1 MRMVELFVKY
11 FSMKGELANS
21 VQHSIALVWK
31 MLFINGHGTKG
42 KSLGKPLILTESMFI
57 RQMERMYTLRRDL
70 LHATVMKVSDLLLF
84 VTDNNR
90 DGYISFPEWDV
101 LFKIFGVTDQRV
113 TYFLF
118 GFTEPN
124 FWGYSSL
131 LDARMFIKGLFLDT
145 DPHYFFKFDSIL
157 QPSKPV
163 MRSSKLVI
171 KSPKPVMKSPQPMI
185 KPSKSLMK
193 PSKPMIVSPKPAM
206 KPSKPMI
213 LSPKPAMK
221 PSKPMILSP
230 KPAMKQFKPIIK
242 LPKAVMK
249 QSKPI

>member
-1 MRMVELFVKY
+1 MFDVTRDNVISGADQMRMVELFVKY
-11 FSMKGELANS
+11 FSMKGEQVNS

-31 MLFINGHGTKG
+31 MLFINRHATKG
-42 KSLGKPLILTESMFI
+42 KSLGKPLILTESMFM

-118 GFTEPN
+118 SFTEPN

-131 LDARMFIKGLFLDT
+131 LDARMFIKGIFLDT

-163 MRSSKLVI
+163 MRSSKPLMKSSKLVI
-171 KSPKPVMKSPQPMI
+171 KSPKSVMKPPQPMI
-185 KPSKSLMK
+185 KPSKRVMK
-193 PSKPMIVSPKPAM
+193 SSKPMIMSPKPVM

-221 PSKPMILSP
+221 SSKSI
-230 KPAMKQFKPIIK
+230 
-242 LPKAVMK
+242 
-249 QSKPI
+249 

>member
-1 MRMVELFVKY
+1 
-11 FSMKGELANS
+11 
-21 VQHSIALVWK
+21 
-31 MLFINGHGTKG
+31 MLFINRHATNG

-90 DGYISFPEWDV
+90 DGYISFPEWDF

-118 GFTEPN
+118 SFTEPN

-131 LDARMFIKGLFLDT
+131 LDTRMFIKGLFLDT

-157 QPSKPV
+157 QPSKPLTQP
-163 MRSSKLVI
+163 SKPVI
-171 KSPKPVMKSPQPMI
+171 KSPKPVMKPPQPMI
-185 KPSKSLMK
+185 KPSKSVMK
-193 PSKPMIVSPKPAM
+193 QSKPI
-206 KPSKPMI
+206 I

-221 PSKPMILSP
+221 PSKPMIMSP
-230 KPAMKQFKPIIK
+230 KPVMKQFKPIIK
-242 LPKAVMK
+242 LPKSVMK
-249 QSKPI
+249 SSKPI